1 MLFNVYIVKIQFHA
15 LVIYENEAQYVFE
28 ISKEAHIYNIYSNKN
43 VIIKYITHFIDNKIK
58 KYGLC
63 RSK

>member
-15 LVIYENEAQYVFE
+15 LVIYENEAQYMFE
-28 ISKEAHIYNIYSNKN
+28 INKEAHIYNIYSKINI
-43 VIIKYITHFIDNKIK
+43 IIKFITNCIDNKIK
-58 KYGLC
+58 KYELC